1 MLLELVILVSFV
13 LLQSTAT
20 SLSNIRGKNSVE
32 SSENPKRKYLQ
43 LWETYRSNATMILLS
58 KLDDVFSL
66 VRFDGRLG
74 NHFAAIKHAL
84 RYAICCGGKL
94 HIVKPHPEFPFM
106 ARFMDFSTRFA
117 EYKSLCGKG
126 FAGNFW

>member
-1 MLLELVILVSFV
+1 MA
-13 LLQSTAT
+13 QKA
-20 SLSNIRGKNSVE
+20 
-32 SSENPKRKYLQ
+32 
-43 LWETYRSNATMILLS
+43 
-58 KLDDVFSL
+58 DDIFSL

-94 HIVKPHPEFPFM
+94 HIVETHPEFPYM
-106 ARFMDFSTRFA
+106 ARFMDFSGRFT
-117 EYKSLCGKG
+117 EFKPHCGKG